1 MARQYTREVIRD
13 TFIQMLNER
22 PLSKITVKDI
32 VTKCQI
38 NRNTFYY
45 YYADIY
51 AIIEEIFQMELQTVK
66 EEYNDT
72 LSWEESFLVA
82 INFAIKNKKAI
93 YHIYHSVQR
102 ERVEE
107 YLYRVAG
114 RVMTYYVEHES
125 REIHASKADKEL
137 IVCFYQSALTEML
150 LKWIASDMKADP
162 NKIIRRIGQLFN
174 GNIASS
180 LHRSETLGGLW

>member
-1 MARQYTREVIRD
+1 MARQYTREAIRN

-32 VTKCQI
+32 VATCEI

-72 LSWEESFLVA
+72 LSWE
-82 INFAIKNKKAI
+82 AI
-93 YHIYHSVQR
+93 YHIYHSIQK

-107 YLYRVAG
+107 YLYHVAG
-114 RVMTYYVEHES
+114 RVMTYYVEQES
-125 REIHASKADKEL
+125 KKIRASKADKEL
-137 IVCFYQSALTEML
+137 IISFYQSALTGML
-150 LKWIASDMKADP
+150 LRWIASDMKADP
-162 NKIIRRIGQLFN
+162 DKIIRRIGQLFN

-180 LHRSETLGGLW
+180 LHRSETLDGSW

>member
-1 MARQYTREVIRD
+1 MARQYTREAIRN

-32 VTKCQI
+32 VATCEI

-51 AIIEEIFQMELQTVK
+51 
-66 EEYNDT
+66 
-72 LSWEESFLVA
+72 SWEESFLVA

-93 YHIYHSVQR
+93 YHIYHSIQK

-107 YLYRVAG
+107 YLYHVAG
-114 RVMTYYVEHES
+114 RVMTYYVEQES
-125 REIHASKADKEL
+125 KKIRASKADKEL
-137 IVCFYQSALTEML
+137 IISFYQSALTGML
-150 LKWIASDMKADP
+150 LRWIASDMKADP
-162 NKIIRRIGQLFN
+162 DKIIRRIGQLFN

-180 LHRSETLGGLW
+180 LHRSETLDGSW

>member
-1 MARQYTREVIRD
+1 MARQYTREAIRN

-32 VTKCQI
+32 VATCEI

-93 YHIYHSVQR
+93 YHIYHSIQK

-107 YLYRVAG
+107 YLYHVAG
-114 RVMTYYVEHES
+114 RVMTYYVEQES
-125 REIHASKADKEL
+125 KKIRASKADKEL
-137 IVCFYQSALTEML
+137 IISFYQSALTGML
-150 LKWIASDMKADP
+150 LRWIASDMKADP
-162 NKIIRRIGQLFN
+162 DKIIRRIGQLFN

-180 LHRSETLGGLW
+180 LHRSETLDGSW